1 MANDKTS
8 EYAVTADPS
17 GYEAGMRRVI
27 ESSRETQRV
36 VSTAFSSVGDAMGKI
51 TGALGMLT
59 AVMAGGAAFKAAISA
74 STEWTGEA
82 KKLST
87 ALGTTTENAS
97 VMMVAMRR
105 VGLDADL
112 VTRASSELTKQLA
125 NNGASFTKL
134 GVQVKDTNGYFRP
147 AGDLMAE
154 VNDKLKAIK
163 NPVEQNIVGMKMYGE
178 SWLEIKGVLKLTSD
192 EMEKAKSKAE
202 NLGLIVGPEG
212 VAQAKQYKETMS
224 DMKLVLTSLEVQL
237 GTAVLP
243 TLVKL
248 GSWLSGVG
256 PVVGGM
262 FRMTMESVVNILETC
277 GEAVMELWSVVS
289 EGFSQIGV
297 LVSTVFGGKAVGA
310 MEIFSNMLK
319 VVEIAFIGLKVGT
332 LEVLQFVMGL
342 LDTFIA
348 RVLRFADTAERA
360 IHLDFS
366 GAKAAWQ
373 RGTENVE
380 AIEQK
385 HMQKMVE
392 IAQKGQ
398 DQMNEVLFRG
408 PKARAPES
416 AKPNL
421 ATGPKYDMGNDKQ
434 NRMSEWESKLA
445 VDKDGFERA
454 QQLAGTAQEYGKA
467 RERDY
472 WKHILDTTKMSD
484 EEKNQVTR
492 RYLTLE
498 HDIRQAAFDAQIAGE
513 KSALEEYKNNHIA
526 RLQIATQMYEQ
537 LKARYG
543 ADSKEAKAA
552 LAEINKENRAMAEQA
567 LQVNQVVAAA
577 RQAASLDQID
587 NEQRQAELQLSL
599 GEITCTKMLDLE
611 RAFEERRYQVKLGAL
626 QQQLQMQEQS
636 PDRNP
641 VVLAQL
647 HAQIEELERK
657 HVDVLGQINGKA
669 AQDAQAPWQQMTSS
683 LRSSYEDTFAGIISG
698 TSTLQSALAKVW
710 QSTLS
715 TFAQFVAKKVGMWLT
730 GETVQTSA
738 TVAGDTAR
746 TASNWWAATQSVMA
760 NAWAAIKNIAIK
772 AWEAAAAVYAS
783 IASIPYVGPVLAP
796 VMAIAA
802 TGAVLGFA
810 GHIASARGGYDIP
823 AGVNPVTQL
832 HEREMVLP
840 QAQADAVRQMAEE
853 GGPAGGDVHVHLT
866 AMDSRDVKRFLL
878 DNKRHI
884 ADALQAAVK
893 DGKR

>member
-1 MANDKTS
+1 
-8 EYAVTADPS
+8 
-17 GYEAGMRRVI
+17 MRRVI

-36 VSTAFSSVGDAMGKI
+36 VSTAFSSVGDVMGKI

-59 AVMAGGAAFKAAISA
+59 GVIAGGAAFKAAVSA
-74 STEWTGEA
+74 SVEWTGEA

-87 ALGTTTENAS
+87 ALGTTTETAS

-112 VTRASSELTKQLA
+112 VTRASSELTKQIA

-134 GVQVKDTNGYFRP
+134 GVQVKDSNGYFRP

-163 NPVEQNIVGMKMYGE
+163 NPVEQNIVGMKLYGE
-178 SWLEIKGVLKLTSD
+178 SWLEVKGVLKLTSD
-192 EMEKAKSKAE
+192 EMEKAKAKAE

-256 PVVGGM
+256 PVVGGA
-262 FRMTMESVVNILETC
+262 FRMTMESVVNIIEIC
-277 GEAVMELWSVVS
+277 GEAVMTLWGVVS
-289 EGFSQIGV
+289 EGFSQIGQ
-297 LVSTVFGGKAVGA
+297 LVASVFGGKAPGA
-310 MEIFSNMLK
+310 MEFFGNCLK
-319 VVEIAFIGLKVGT
+319 VVEIAFIGLKVGA
-332 LEVLQFVMGL
+332 LEVLEFVMGL
-342 LDTFIA
+342 LDVFIA
-348 RVLRFADTAERA
+348 RSLRFADTVERA
-360 IHLDFS
+360 IHLDFT

-373 RGTENVE
+373 RGTENLE
-380 AIEQK
+380 AVEQK

-398 DQMNEVLFRG
+398 DQINEVLLRG

-416 AKPNL
+416 AKPNT
-421 ATGPKYDMGNDKQ
+421 ATGPNYDMGNDKQ

-472 WKHILDTTKMSD
+472 WKHILDTTKMAD

-513 KSALEEYKNNHIA
+513 KSALEEFKNNHTA

-543 ADSKEAKAA
+543 ADSKEAKAG
-552 LAEINKENRAMAEQA
+552 LAEINKEQRAIAEQA
-567 LQVNQVVAAA
+567 LQVNQVVSAAK
-577 RQAASLDQID
+577 QASALADID
-587 NEQRQAELQLSL
+587 NQQRQAELQLSL
-599 GEITCTKMLDLE
+599 GEITGTKMLDLD
-611 RAFEERRYQVKLGAL
+611 RSFEERRYQVKLGAL
-626 QQQLQMQEQS
+626 QQLLQLQEQS

-657 HVDVLGQINGKA
+657 HVEVLGQINGKA

-698 TSTLQSALAKVW
+698 TTTLQGALAKVW
-710 QSTLS
+710 QTSLT
-715 TFAQFVAKKVGMWLT
+715 TFAQFIAKKVGMWLT

-760 NAWAAIKNIAIK
+760 NGWAAIKNIAIK

-840 QAQADAVRQMAEE
+840 QKQADAVRQMAEG

-884 ADALQAAVK
+884 ADAVQSAVK